1 MAAPRGGGNKRKDGD
16 MGRGGGSRGRG
27 AWGRGAP
34 HMNQPYT
41 PNMAPNMT
49 PTGMHSP
56 RSIPSG
62 LNGHPSFSNIAQ
74 SGMPPPSAMGMGNG
88 AGTAGLSANIG
99 AKVVVSL
106 SNGQRFE
113 GILSDARLDNQFLL
127 TDAKEPNGNMR
138 AKLQVMSHQ
147 LMSWNIIEPA
157 PAKPA
162 ASSDLAVSAEAT
174 GDAGFR
180 TDGDI
185 ASTTAAFRER
195 DLVGPGAWANDTSAG
210 LPPLPNF
217 NDGHASGDD
226 VTFGLPSA
234 GGWDQ
239 FAANEKLFGVTTS
252 FDEELYT
259 TKLDRSASDF
269 REKEKRAQKL
279 ADEIQHSLASNVHIA
294 EERGAKVDD
303 SGVNEEDKYSGVAR
317 NPNVYVPPAA
327 RRAAAA
333 AAANGSPLSVG
344 KALSPQ
350 PAPAALASKP
360 SSPTVP
366 TAGTGLAT
374 LASPS
379 VPVSA
384 PSASVVLSVAPNVH
398 GTVTEGVD
406 KPAAAKDE
414 PMTAVKLEAKADSAP
429 PTEKADTKPAV
440 SASAGASPA
449 TSSGASD
456 KQGATPAKVPQVT
469 VENPLV
475 QDFRNFVHA
484 EKERLTTQ
492 RKNLAKSEKDKRI
505 ADLIRFSSSFK
516 LNKEVPEDLVNIM
529 TKDEEK
535 KRTILEKSKQDAR
548 ANGARAIGPAPSM
561 NTSASTRYGLGV
573 AQAANAVKSP
583 AANAIPP
590 SSSASAAPS
599 TGSKP
604 VKLAE
609 KYAISDIP
617 PFNPGKAK
625 VAVVIKH
632 GPNSGTATPGK
643 ATPAAGS
650 TPSTSP
656 SNDFKLNINASSFR
670 PNVNAPSF
678 KPINGASP
686 SPAPSGS
693 PVRPP
698 LSKKPTDEPAAPSQP
713 NPFFGSTPLKKGS
726 VHIKDD
732 FSPFKHNKIAEASST
747 PSTWPFSGK
756 RYASLLP
763 PQPTPPPPQQ
773 MPAPF
778 EDENQQAQMAQAQA
792 YMTQMY
798 AGYRYGY
805 PGPPQPGQ
813 PPMPMPGH
821 PNGYMPPPQFMPI
834 YGPMPGVPGG
844 GPPAMYAH
852 PMMSPMGPPGAQYMQ
867 SPVQAP
873 SPYPGAPNG
882 AGAGRGSMPPTPL
895 PPHAY
900 AHYPN
905 PQMPQGMPY
914 QMMMPPGPPNGPPM
928 SFEAQGPPMSMGPPH

>member
-1 MAAPRGGGNKRKDGD
+1 MA
-16 MGRGGGSRGRG
+16 
-27 AWGRGAP
+27 
-34 HMNQPYT
+34 
-41 PNMAPNMT
+41 PNMAPA
-49 PTGMHSP
+49 GMHSP
-56 RSIPSG
+56 RSVPSG

-74 SGMPPPSAMGMGNG
+74 AGGMSPSAMGMGNG
-88 AGTAGLSANIG
+88 AGTSGLSANIG

-127 TDAKEPNGNMR
+127 TDAKEPNGNVR

-157 PAKPA
+157 SAKPA
-162 ASSDLAVSAEAT
+162 ASSEAASSAEAIS
-174 GDAGFR
+174 DAGFR

-185 ASTTAAFRER
+185 ASAAAGFRER

-217 NDGHASGDD
+217 NDGHTSGGDD
-226 VTFGLPSA
+226 VTFGMQSS

-239 FAANEKLFGVTTS
+239 FAANEKLFGVKTS
-252 FDEELYT
+252 FDEDLYT

-269 REKEKRAQKL
+269 KEREKRAQKL
-279 ADEIQHSLASNVHIA
+279 AEEIQQSSTANVHIA

-317 NPNVYVPPAA
+317 NPNVYMPPAA

-333 AAANGSPLSVG
+333 AAAANGSPLGSS

-350 PAPAALASKP
+350 PTPAVLNTKA
-360 SSPTVP
+360 SSPIVP
-366 TAGTGLAT
+366 TAGSTAVPLAV
-374 LASPS
+374 SS
-379 VPVSA
+379 SA
-384 PSASVVLSVAPNVH
+384 PSAPVVPTLAANGVVESAEPVDMPTSVKDEPTPALA
-398 GTVTEGVD
+398 TEAKSD
-406 KPAAAKDE
+406 TTAATEKPAA
-414 PMTAVKLEAKADSAP
+414 KAA
-429 PTEKADTKPAV
+429 T
-440 SASAGASPA
+440 GASTVASPPA
-449 TSSGASD
+449 SVGAGD
-456 KQGATPAKVPQVT
+456 KHSNALTKVPQVT

-535 KRTILEKSKQDAR
+535 KRLILEKSKQDAKT
-548 ANGARAIGPAPSM
+548 NGARAIGPAPSM
-561 NTSASTRYGLGV
+561 NPSTSTRYGLGV

-599 TGSKP
+599 TNAKA
-604 VKLAE
+604 VKLAD
-609 KYAISDIP
+609 KYAIPDIP

-625 VAVVIKH
+625 APAATRH
-632 GPNSGTATPGK
+632 GLNSGSVTPGK
-643 ATPAAGS
+643 ATPAAES

-656 SNDFKLNINASSFR
+656 SNEFKLNINASSFR
-670 PNVNAPSF
+670 PNANAPSF
-678 KPINGASP
+678 KPVNGASP
-686 SPAPSGS
+686 SPVPSGS

-698 LSKKPTDEPAAPSQP
+698 LSKKPTEEPAAPSQP
-713 NPFFGSTPLKKGS
+713 NPFFGSSPLKKGS

-732 FSPFKHNKIAEASST
+732 FSPFKHNKVAEASST
-747 PSTWPFSGK
+747 PSNWPFSGK

-778 EDENQQAQMAQAQA
+778 EENNPEVQMAQAQA
-792 YMTQMY
+792 YMQMY

-805 PGPPQPGQ
+805 PGP

-867 SPVQAP
+867 SPVPAP

-914 QMMMPPGPPNGPPM
+914 QMMMQPGPPNGPPM
-928 SFEAQGPPMSMGPPH
+928 TFEAQGPPMPMGPPH